1 MEELEEGLKD
11 LEVAD
16 GEDDRTFLCVVT
28 IPVSLFLK
36 SCACALS
43 TTPPRAPS

>member
-1 MEELEEGLKD
+1 MEELEEG